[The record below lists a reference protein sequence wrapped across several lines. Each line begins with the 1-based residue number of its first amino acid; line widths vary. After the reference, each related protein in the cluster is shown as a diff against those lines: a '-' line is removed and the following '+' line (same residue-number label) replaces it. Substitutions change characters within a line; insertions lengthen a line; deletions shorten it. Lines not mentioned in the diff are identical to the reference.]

1 MTNIGT
7 TRSSVA
13 FLIDV
18 LVKIAT
24 ELDQAREDAG
34 QVESRI
40 MKKRIK
46 SLTVDLPPLPDFSCF
61 HSVFRPGTARKVP
74 TPDGD
79 IRSAYFLAYDV
90 ENCEYMTIDD
100 DEIVEAMDSGRELV
114 SATFVTPYPPG
125 FPILVPG
132 QVVSEEIL
140 AFMRALDVTEI
151 HGYEPEFGLQL
162 FTEQALQNFL
172 KK

>member
-1 MTNIGT
+1 
-7 TRSSVA
+7 
-13 FLIDV
+13 
-18 LVKIAT
+18 
-24 ELDQAREDAG
+24 
-34 QVESRI
+34 
-40 MKKRIK
+40 
-46 SLTVDLPPLPDFSCF
+46 
-61 HSVFRPGTARKVP
+61 
-74 TPDGD
+74 
-79 IRSAYFLAYDV
+79 
-90 ENCEYMTIDD
+90 
-100 DEIVEAMDSGRELV
+100 MDSGRELV

>member
-1 MTNIGT
+1 
-7 TRSSVA
+7 
-13 FLIDV
+13 
-18 LVKIAT
+18 
-24 ELDQAREDAG
+24 
-34 QVESRI
+34 
-40 MKKRIK
+40 
-46 SLTVDLPPLPDFSCF
+46 
-61 HSVFRPGTARKVP
+61 
-74 TPDGD
+74 
-79 IRSAYFLAYDV
+79 
-90 ENCEYMTIDD
+90 MTIDD